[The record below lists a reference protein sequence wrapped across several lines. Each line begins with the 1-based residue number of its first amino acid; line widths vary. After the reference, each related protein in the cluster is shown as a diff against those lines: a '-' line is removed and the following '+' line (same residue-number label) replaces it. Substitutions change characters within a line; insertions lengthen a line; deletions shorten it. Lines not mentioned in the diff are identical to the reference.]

1 MILLHAS
8 KLCYEVNEHT
18 GEKERRR
25 RRRIRRRIRRTRR
38 LLIYCG

>member
-25 RRRIRRRIRRTRR
+25 RTRRTRTR
-38 LLIYCG
+38 TRILLVYCG